1 MLSAAIFAL
10 LTQQATPQVRTD
22 TAVSK
27 DTARLRPVII
37 RESAPPTRAY
47 GVASTVSAL
56 KVATPLR
63 DTPLSISVITS
74 AFIKEHSMLSMTDAL
89 RFVPGVTMGQGEGH
103 RDAPTFRGNAST
115 ADFFVDGMRDDAQY
129 LRDLYNVERVE
140 ALGGANAMTFGR
152 GGGGGVVNRVTK
164 RAESGRVSDLR
175 LEGGAYGHSRTSLDV
190 GGALTNR
197 FAARL
202 NGLYQQSGSFR
213 DLFVNTRIGLSP
225 QFTLA
230 VSPATIVRAGAEYFS
245 DERTVDRGLPSFQG
259 RPSVAPRSLFFGNPD
274 SSYSE
279 LQVTS
284 ADVGVEHRLSDRALV
299 RSRTRFTRYNKFY
312 QNVYPGSA
320 VDASGSTVNL
330 AAYNSHSDRSNLLN
344 QNELVIRLPSE
355 RFAQTILAGIEF
367 GRQATDNL
375 RQSGYFNGTATS
387 LVVPFD
393 APTVTTPVAFRPSA
407 SDPDNFVLARTV
419 SVYAQ
424 DQLELTRNLELVL
437 GARLERF
444 DLHYR
449 NNRAPQSLE
458 RRDNMISPRA
468 GLVFKPD
475 DVVSLYASVGISHL
489 PGAGDQFS
497 SLTPTTQTLEPER
510 FTNQEVGVK
519 WSVLPELSFNAAAYR
534 LMRTKTAAPSALDP
548 GVYVQ
553 TGRQRTIGYELSVS
567 GQVARGWDAVGSFV
581 SQRATIV
588 SRTTAA
594 PAGVT
599 VPLVPRRTASLWSR
613 VEVLP
618 SLRLGVGAVYQ
629 GATYAAI
636 DNSVRLPAFWRL
648 DAAAFLP
655 VANSLTLQLN
665 VENLLNRSYYATSHG
680 NNNIMPGAP
689 RTIRISLATDLRP
702 LVP

>member
-1 MLSAAIFAL
+1 MLSAAIFAF
-10 LTQQATPQVRTD
+10 LTQQAPPAVRTD

-37 RESAPPTRAY
+37 RESAPPARGY
-47 GVASTVSAL
+47 GVASAVSAL

-63 DTPLSISVITS
+63 NTPLSISVITS
-74 AFIKEHSMLSMTDAL
+74 SFINEQSMLSMTDAL
-89 RFVPGVTMGQGEGH
+89 RYVPGVTMGQGEGH

-140 ALGGANAMTFGR
+140 ALGGPNAMTFGR

-164 RAESGRVSDLR
+164 PAVRARVSDLR
-175 LEGGAYGHSRTSLDV
+175 LEGGAYGHRRTSLDV

-197 FAARL
+197 VAVRL

-213 DLFVNTRIGLSP
+213 DLFANSRLGLSP
-225 QFTLA
+225 QVMLA
-230 VSPATIVRAGAEYFS
+230 VSPATTVRAGAEYFS

-259 RPSVAPRSLFFGNPD
+259 RPSAAPRSLFFGNPD
-274 SSYSE
+274 SSYAE
-279 LQVTS
+279 LRVTS
-284 ADVGVEHRLSDRALV
+284 AGVSVEHRLGDRALM
-299 RSRTRFTRYNKFY
+299 RSQTRFTRYDKFY

-320 VDASGSTVNL
+320 VDASESVTL
-330 AAYNSHSDRSNLLN
+330 TAYNSDTDRENLLN
-344 QNELVIRLPSE
+344 QNEIVIQLPSD
-355 RFAQTILAGIEF
+355 RFTQTILAGIEF

-375 RQSGYFNGTATS
+375 RETGYFNGTATS
-387 LVVPFD
+387 IAVPF
-393 APTVTTPVAFRPSA
+393 ATPTITTPVAFRPSA

-424 DQLELTRNLELVL
+424 DQLALTRKLELVL
-437 GARLERF
+437 GARFERF
-444 DLHYR
+444 DLRYR
-449 NNRAPQSLE
+449 NNRATQSLE
-458 RRDNMISPRA
+458 RRDHMISPRV
-468 GLVFKPD
+468 GLVFKPAE
-475 DVVSLYASVGISHL
+475 VLSLYSSVSVSHL

-497 SLTPTTQTLEPER
+497 SLTPTTQTLAPER
-510 FTNQEVGVK
+510 FTNREIGMK
-519 WSVLPELSFNAAAYR
+519 WSVLPELSLNAAAYR
-534 LMRTKTAAPSALDP
+534 LMRTNTAAPSALDP

-553 TGRQRTIGYELSVS
+553 TGRQRAVGYELSLS
-567 GQVARGWDAVGSFV
+567 GQVVRGWDAVGSFV

-594 PAGVT
+594 PAGAT
-599 VPLVPRRTASLWSR
+599 VPLVPRRTASLWNR
-613 VEVLP
+613 VAVFP

-629 GATYAAI
+629 GRTYAAI
-636 DNSVRLPAFWRL
+636 DNSVTLPAFWRF
-648 DAAAFLP
+648 DGAAF
-655 VANSLTLQLN
+655 VAAGNRLMLQLN

-689 RTIRISLATDLRP
+689 RTIRISLTADLKT